1 MKIIL
6 AIIIV
11 ILTTSKL
18 YADPDFAKF
27 LLNEEQI
34 RIHMAIEELKHQMT
48 YVDKEHY
55 ELLEQELDQLLNDLE
70 ENLKQQFEIQK
81 VLNSQQ

>member
-1 MKIIL
+1 MRIIL
-6 AIIIV
+6 TILFV

-27 LLNEEQI
+27 LLNEEQV
-34 RIHMAIEELKHQMT
+34 RIHLAIEELKHQMT
-48 YVDKEHY
+48 YVKEEHY
-55 ELLEQELDQLLNDLE
+55 ELLEQELNQLIDDLQK
-70 ENLKQQFEIQK
+70 NLKEQFEIQK